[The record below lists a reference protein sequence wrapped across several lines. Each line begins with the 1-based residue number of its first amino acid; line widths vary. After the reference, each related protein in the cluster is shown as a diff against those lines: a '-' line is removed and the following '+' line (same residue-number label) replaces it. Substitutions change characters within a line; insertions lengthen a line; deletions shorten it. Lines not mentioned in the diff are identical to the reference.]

1 MGRPI
6 VKRLCVAVSVASFV
20 LNMFL
25 LLNIRL
31 ETKSASKSSPSQSA
45 PARFVPS
52 RKSSPLSS
60 DSFVSSPL
68 ASPSV
73 PSSSPTSK
81 SSDSFVSSPLASPSV
96 PSSSPTSKS
105 SDSFVSSPLASP
117 SVPSSSP
124 TSKSTNS
131 SNNFTR
137 VLCHRFKGRL
147 GNELFQ
153 YASTLGLALTL
164 NMTPVFLG
172 SQHLPYVLK
181 TFNQTSADSSTFVNR
196 CKKAK
201 AANEVSCCKFDEKL
215 THLDPSQDCTVGTY
229 LVSYKYFEHHEP
241 EIRKALTFTDE
252 IRNESSHVV
261 QELRQKHNTSTLIG
275 VHVRRGDMAKEHNI
289 KLGYPQVSPDY
300 LNRSMAFFRSR
311 YPDCVFV
318 VGSNSLQWCK
328 DNVPSGYHVHYLTGH
343 SPAVDMSVLSS
354 MDHTI
359 ITFWSFSWWVGFLNA
374 GTTVYV
380 KDFIVNETQIGR
392 QLDGS
397 SFTYPRWV
405 PL

>member
-1 MGRPI
+1 MHSHGIRNLFLA
-6 VKRLCVAVSVASFV
+6 LCVSC
-20 LNMFL
+20 L
-25 LLNIRL
+25 LLGIYQFQSNNSTILHMFSLPPSMPQPPPPPQTPHSPPQPTPPPSSL
-31 ETKSASKSSPSQSA
+31 ETSSQVA
-45 PARFVPS
+45 H
-52 RKSSPLSS
+52 SS
-60 DSFVSSPL
+60 DN
-68 ASPSV
+68 
-73 PSSSPTSK
+73 T
-81 SSDSFVSSPLASPSV
+81 
-96 PSSSPTSKS
+96 
-105 SDSFVSSPLASP
+105 
-117 SVPSSSP
+117 
-124 TSKSTNS
+124 
-131 SNNFTR
+131 TR
-137 VLCHRFKGRL
+137 VLCHRFAARL

-164 NMTPVFLG
+164 NRTPVFLG
-172 SQHLPYVLK
+172 SHHLPNVLK
-181 TFNQTSADSSTFVNR
+181 TFNQISANSSRFASR
-196 CKKAK
+196 CQKAK
-201 AANEVSCCKFDEKL
+201 GANEVSCCKFDERL
-215 THLDPSQDCTVGTY
+215 TRLDPSQDFTVGTY

-241 EIRKALTFTDE
+241 EIRKALIFTDK

-275 VHVRRGDMAKEHNI
+275 VHVRRGDMANEHNI
-289 KLGYPQVSPDY
+289 KLGYPQVSLDY

-343 SPAVDMSVLSS
+343 SPAVDMSILSS

-374 GTTVYV
+374 GTTVHM
-380 KDFIVNETQIGR
+380 KDFIVNGTQIGR

-397 SFTYPRWV
+397 SFTYPGWI